1 MRIAHADLEIQR
13 EPFAR
18 PFAFK
23 GSAFHEKWNLV
34 VRLRDDR
41 GNEAV
46 GLGGLAVLWADA
58 AVFASHTEV
67 GGNVLMTTILEHALQ
82 LVKER
87 EYADPI
93 AMLDDL
99 LPQVHE
105 FGKSVTRNPDLR
117 LTFSLISLVALD
129 NAAWLIH
136 AQQNGITS
144 FDGLVPEPFRPHFDH
159 RQQCLAVVPL
169 ISYGLPDS
177 VIERVLDD
185 GAGVLKVKI
194 GHPGNESEMLSR
206 DMEALTR
213 IHTIAGDRETPLTD
227 SGKVLYYLDANGRY
241 TQKES
246 IFRLLHHASNIGMLE
261 RVIIVEEP
269 FDEALH
275 IDVSDLPARCAAD
288 ESLHSV
294 ENVASRIAQGYAAI
308 ALKPAGKTLSLT
320 FQKVRAAAEAGV
332 PCFVADNACVPVL
345 VEWNRNVVARLPAFP
360 GVKGGLLESNGP
372 ETYATWPQLLDA
384 YPLPD
389 APWLRPQAG
398 AFVLDDDY
406 YQQSGGIFHEPIAYS
421 SLFRSSEDD

>member
-1 MRIAHADLEIQR
+1 MQIVHTDLEIQR

-41 GNEAV
+41 DNEAV

-58 AVFASHTEV
+58 AVFESHTEV
-67 GGNVLMTTILEHALQ
+67 GGNVLMTALLEHALR

-105 FGKSVTRNPDLR
+105 FGKAVTHNPDLR

-136 AQQNGITS
+136 ARRNGITS
-144 FDGLVPEPFRPHFDH
+144 FDELVPEGFRPHFSH
-159 RQQCLAVVPL
+159 RQQRLASVPL
-169 ISYGLPDS
+169 IPYGLPDG
-177 VIERVLDD
+177 VIQEVLDD

-194 GHPGNESEMLSR
+194 GQPGSESEMLSR
-206 DMEALTR
+206 DVDALSR
-213 IHTIAGDRETPLTD
+213 IHAIVGDRETPLTD

-241 TQKES
+241 TQKDS
-246 IFRLLHHASNIGMLE
+246 IARLLDHAGKIGMLE

-269 FDEALH
+269 FDEALE
-275 IDVSDLPARCAAD
+275 IDVGDLPARCAAD

-294 ENVASRIAQGYAAI
+294 GNVTSRIAQGYTAV

-320 FQKVRAAAEAGV
+320 LQKVKVAAEAGI

-345 VEWNRNVVARLPAFP
+345 VEWNKNVVARLPAFP
-360 GVKGGLLESNGP
+360 GVRGGLLESNGP
-372 ETYATWPQLLDA
+372 ESYATWPQLLDA

-389 APWLRPQAG
+389 APWLRPQSG
-398 AFVLDDDY
+398 VFELDDEY
-406 YQQSGGIFHEPIAYS
+406 YAQSGGIFLEPRTYS
-421 SLFRSSEDD
+421 KLFRRQGAS